1 MSDELEVTETNK
13 TSEAG
18 STIPELTMEEQYPA
32 QGAWVGHLITD
43 FLYSRLTS
51 RVTDVT
57 YRDGCVYWELDMNQY
72 EDGDVVDYLK
82 LAVTFHRGTIAL
94 LGPTE
99 ECWEFL
105 EKSILFERLY
115 AIAENTGCLI
125 ALSAVD
131 TGDASVWSPALDQ
144 QLEGK
149 YVFAAPAS
157 LN

>member
-1 MSDELEVTETNK
+1 MTDTNEQTESDVK
-13 TSEAG
+13 PAAG

-32 QGAWVGHLITD
+32 QGAWVGHLVTD

-51 RVTDVT
+51 RVTDVS
-57 YRDGCVYWELDMNQY
+57 YRDGCMYWELDMNQY
-72 EDGDVVDYLK
+72 EEGEIVDYLK

-99 ECWEFL
+99 EWWDFL
-105 EKSILFERLY
+105 EKSMLFERLY
-115 AIAENTGCLI
+115 LIAENTGCLI
-125 ALSAVD
+125 ALSSAD
-131 TGDASVWSPALDQ
+131 TGAASVWDPALDQ

>member
-1 MSDELEVTETNK
+1 MTDTNEQTESDVK
-13 TSEAG
+13 PAAG

-57 YRDGCVYWELDMNQY
+57 FEDGCVVWELDMNQY
-72 EDGDVVDYLK
+72 EEGEIVDYLK

-99 ECWEFL
+99 EWWEFL

-125 ALSAVD
+125 ALSSAD
-131 TGDASVWSPALDQ
+131 TGAASVWDPKVDAKV
-144 QLEGK
+144 EGQ
-149 YVFAAPAS
+149 YVFPAPDS

>member
-1 MSDELEVTETNK
+1 MTDTNEQTESDVK
-13 TSEAG
+13 PAAG

-57 YRDGCVYWELDMNQY
+57 FEDGCVVWELDMNQY
-72 EDGDVVDYLK
+72 EEGEIVDYLK

-99 ECWEFL
+99 EWWEFL
-105 EKSILFERLY
+105 EKSMLFERLY

-125 ALSAVD
+125 ALSSAD
-131 TGDASVWSPALDQ
+131 TGAASVWSPALDQ
-144 QLEGK
+144 QLKGK
-149 YVFAAPAS
+149 YVFAAPDS

>member
-1 MSDELEVTETNK
+1 MTDTNEQTESDVK
-13 TSEAG
+13 PAAG

-72 EDGDVVDYLK
+72 EEGEVVDYLK

-99 ECWEFL
+99 EWWESL

-125 ALSAVD
+125 ALSAAD
-131 TGDASVWSPALDQ
+131 TGDASVWDPALDQ

-149 YVFAAPAS
+149 YVFAAPES

>member
-1 MSDELEVTETNK
+1 MTDTNEQTESDVK
-13 TSEAG
+13 PAAG

-72 EDGDVVDYLK
+72 EEGEIVDYLK

-99 ECWEFL
+99 EWWEFL
-105 EKSILFERLY
+105 EKSMLFERLY
-115 AIAENTGCLI
+115 LIAENTGCLI
-125 ALSAVD
+125 ALSSAD
-131 TGDASVWSPALDQ
+131 TGAASVWDPALDQ

-149 YVFAAPAS
+149 YVFAAPDS

>member
-1 MSDELEVTETNK
+1 MTDTNEQTESDVK
-13 TSEAG
+13 PAAG

-72 EDGDVVDYLK
+72 EEGEIVDYLK

-99 ECWEFL
+99 EWWDFL
-105 EKSILFERLY
+105 EKSMLFERLY
-115 AIAENTGCLI
+115 LIAENTGCLI
-125 ALSAVD
+125 ALSSAD
-131 TGDASVWSPALDQ
+131 TGAASVWDPALDQ

>member
-1 MSDELEVTETNK
+1 MTDTNEQTESDVK
-13 TSEAG
+13 PAAG

-32 QGAWVGHLITD
+32 QGAWVGHLVTD

-57 YRDGCVYWELDMNQY
+57 YRDGCMYWELDMNQY
-72 EDGDVVDYLK
+72 EEGEIVDYLK

-99 ECWEFL
+99 EWWDFL
-105 EKSILFERLY
+105 EKSMLFERLY
-115 AIAENTGCLI
+115 LIAENTGCLI
-125 ALSAVD
+125 ALSSAD
-131 TGDASVWSPALDQ
+131 TGAASVWDPALDQ